1 MDVQK
6 VRADFPILS
15 RTINGHPLVY
25 LDSGATSQ
33 RPNQVIDAEADFYRH
48 HNANAHRGLYQLGEE
63 TTELFEGARAKL
75 ASFIG
80 APAPET
86 VVFTRGTTESMN
98 LVAHGWGRTF
108 LREGDEILI
117 TEMEHHSNIVP
128 WQMTARATGAVL
140 RYIPLTDDGMLDLSD
155 LSSLLTERT
164 KLLSVTGMS
173 NALGTITPLGQ
184 LIEAAHAGGGARRG
198 GRGAAG
204 AAPPRRRRR
213 ARLRLPRHQRS
224 QDAGAHCVG
233 RPVREGRA
241 SRGDGAHV
249 RGGEM
254 IREVFHDH
262 ATWNDVPYKFEAGTM
277 QIGQQIGLGAAIDYL
292 EALGMDEVRAHEED
306 ITRYALDRL
315 IDCGATVFGPKDI
328 ADRGG
333 AVSFWYKE
341 VHPHDLATIL
351 NEHGVAIRAGH
362 HCAQLVMRRYG
373 VPATARAS
381 FYVVQHQGGGRRV
394 DRRAGRRPG
403 HLRLTLGGNVALDDI
418 YKEVILDHYK
428 SPRNKRE
435 LPGAELKVH
444 GRTTRSAATRSPCS
458 RTSTTARSPR
468 SPSRAPAVRSASPS
482 ASMMT
487 EAVGGVS
494 DRRRPPSGRGVPRHD
509 GRRCRTRRAGVRRPG
524 GPEGR
529 REVSDPHQV
538 RRAGLGLCCRTPSR
552 APAPPL
558 GHSPTASEPLSMP
571 RPPGMRLR

>member
-1 MDVQK
+1 MDVQR

-75 ASFIG
+75 ARFIG

-98 LVAHGWGRTF
+98 LVAHGWGRRF

-128 WQMTARATGAVL
+128 WQMAARATGAVL

-184 LIEAAHAGGGARRG
+184 LIEAAHAVGALV
-198 GRGAAG
+198 A
-204 AAPPRRRRR
+204 
-213 ARLRLPRHQRS
+213 
-224 QDAGAHCVG
+224 V
-233 RPVREGRA
+233 
-241 SRGDGAHV
+241 DGAQLVPHHRV
-249 RGGEM
+249 DVGALDCDFLAISGHKMLGPTASGGLYAKAEHLEAMEPMFGGGEM

-277 QIGQQIGLGAAIDYL
+277 QIGQQVGLGAAIDYL

-381 FYVVQHQGGGRRV
+381 FYVYNTKEEV
-394 DRRAGRRPG
+394 D
-403 HLRLTLGGNVALDDI
+403 ALIDALAAAQDI
-418 YKEVILDHYK
+418 FV
-428 SPRNKRE
+428 
-435 LPGAELKVH
+435 
-444 GRTTRSAATRSPCS
+444 
-458 RTSTTARSPR
+458 
-468 SPSRAPAVRSASPS
+468 
-482 ASMMT
+482 
-487 EAVGGVS
+487 
-494 DRRRPPSGRGVPRHD
+494 
-509 GRRCRTRRAGVRRPG
+509 
-524 GPEGR
+524 
-529 REVSDPHQV
+529 
-538 RRAGLGLCCRTPSR
+538 
-552 APAPPL
+552 
-558 GHSPTASEPLSMP
+558 
-571 RPPGMRLR
+571 

>member
-98 LVAHGWGRTF
+98 LIAHGWGRTF

-184 LIEAAHAGGGARRG
+184 LIEAAHAVGALV
-198 GRGAAG
+198 A
-204 AAPPRRRRR
+204 
-213 ARLRLPRHQRS
+213 
-224 QDAGAHCVG
+224 V
-233 RPVREGRA
+233 
-241 SRGDGAHV
+241 DGAQLVPHHRV
-249 RGGEM
+249 DVGALDCDFLAISGHKMLGPTASGGLYAKAEHLEAMEPMFGGGEM

-381 FYVVQHQGGGRRV
+381 FYVYNTKEEV
-394 DRRAGRRPG
+394 D
-403 HLRLTLGGNVALDDI
+403 ALIDALAAAQDI
-418 YKEVILDHYK
+418 FV
-428 SPRNKRE
+428 
-435 LPGAELKVH
+435 
-444 GRTTRSAATRSPCS
+444 
-458 RTSTTARSPR
+458 
-468 SPSRAPAVRSASPS
+468 
-482 ASMMT
+482 
-487 EAVGGVS
+487 
-494 DRRRPPSGRGVPRHD
+494 
-509 GRRCRTRRAGVRRPG
+509 
-524 GPEGR
+524 
-529 REVSDPHQV
+529 
-538 RRAGLGLCCRTPSR
+538 
-552 APAPPL
+552 
-558 GHSPTASEPLSMP
+558 
-571 RPPGMRLR
+571 